1 MIEAKRLLN
10 DFRSRVWMSKREIVL
25 EWIDDNRHHPCK
37 LLFSHTATTKSV
49 AKRHVL
55 VN

>member
-25 EWIDDNRHHPCK
+25 EWIDDNRHHPLQAPFLPHSNDNISGKETC
-37 LLFSHTATTKSV
+37 S
-49 AKRHVL
+49 R
-55 VN
+55 